1 MQEFWGASKAFFTE
15 KWAYIYYNFGHEN
28 FFVTYFVG
36 KFTFSLALKHTLFFS
51 SLSFFFSSGT
61 TLYGYVVYILV
72 NVFFSIVDLTGKPA
86 FLKKYKI
93 QEDKNFPV
101 SKL

>member
-15 KWAYIYYNFGHEN
+15 KWAYFYYNFGHEN

-36 KFTFSLALKHTLFFS
+36 KFTFPLPSNTPSSSPSL
-51 SLSFFFSSGT
+51 FFFSSGT
-61 TLYGYVVYILV
+61 TLYGYIVYILV